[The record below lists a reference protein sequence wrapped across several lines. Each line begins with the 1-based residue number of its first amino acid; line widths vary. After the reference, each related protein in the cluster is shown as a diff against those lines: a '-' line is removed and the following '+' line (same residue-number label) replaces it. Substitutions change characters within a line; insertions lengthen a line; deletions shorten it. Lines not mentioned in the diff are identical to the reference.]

1 MAYTDKPRLPSG
13 FKVSAESG
21 TTRPSR
27 IRLDTCRDET
37 DTRYGIMN
45 ELDWE
50 LWTEYFIGGVD
61 KTTPHNQ
68 IAPPPM
74 LGTVTNLRLQV
85 VSSVVGLDNMV
96 VCEGGRLRA
105 LLWVLTAMVAR
116 TGDWGSN

>member
-1 MAYTDKPRLPSG
+1 MEGLEELSEMAYTDKPRLPSG

-50 LWTEYFIGGVD
+50 LV
-61 KTTPHNQ
+61 
-68 IAPPPM
+68 
-74 LGTVTNLRLQV
+74 RL
-85 VSSVVGLDNMV
+85 D
-96 VCEGGRLRA
+96 
-105 LLWVLTAMVAR
+105 
-116 TGDWGSN
+116 